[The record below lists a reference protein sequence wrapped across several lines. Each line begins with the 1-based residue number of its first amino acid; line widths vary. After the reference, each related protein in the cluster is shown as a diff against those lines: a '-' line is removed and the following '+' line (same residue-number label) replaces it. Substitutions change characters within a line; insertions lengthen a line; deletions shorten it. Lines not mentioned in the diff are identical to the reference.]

1 MSTTNGRRRR
11 RLAGGA
17 GGLQRRRP
25 LPIVLDV
32 RDLPVAHLHHLEDQR
47 LAPLPVVADPVHTD
61 NGRALPWDKLLGAHA
76 AIAGPQRCC
85 LLLLLE
91 DRPGLLRALSTWRP
105 PPPNKTAFDAAPDSV
120 WREQCRQRPRVPF
133 IQSLVGCPEVFAECG
148 HRPQYGS
155 EASEP
160 RRGRAEP
167 CGSTAASA
175 PPPARRCPASSA
187 RPARA

>member
-47 LAPLPVVADPVHTD
+47 LAPLPVVADPVHAD

-76 AIAGPQRCC
+76 AIAGPHGCC

-91 DRPGLLRALSTWRP
+91 DRPGLLRALSARRP
-105 PPPNKTAFDAAPDSV
+105 PPPKKTALDAAPDSV
-120 WREQCRQRPRVPF
+120 RREQYRQRRRVPF
-133 IQSLVGCPEVFAECG
+133 IQSLVGCTEVFAECG

-160 RRGRAEP
+160 RRAEP

-175 PPPARRCPASSA
+175 PPPARRCRASSA
-187 RPARA
+187 RTARA